1 MDYTSLFYWLVVAD
15 NAKLLFGWGAGIFT
29 AIAIIST
36 IVNLFC
42 RSGQTSSSNSETVKQ
57 ENKEI
62 GDAARGWM
70 KWSYPFMFLWWLL
83 IVFTPS
89 KKDALLIVAGG
100 QTLNFLSNDKSA
112 KQIPAELSNFVLVEI
127 KNMAKDAAVD
137 LNINSQKD
145 KILEKAKNMTTE
157 ELMTQIKS
165 DTTFAKVILENK

>member
-15 NAKLLFGWGAGIFT
+15 NARDFFQVFMIVFSIISGIATLVFIFGREDSTDDFKCPPGGAGER
-29 AIAIIST
+29 A
-36 IVNLFC
+36 
-42 RSGQTSSSNSETVKQ
+42 K
-57 ENKEI
+57 K
-62 GDAARGWM
+62 WM
-70 KWSYPFMFLWWLL
+70 WWSYPFMIFFWASF
-83 IVFTPS
+83 IFTPS

-100 QTLNFLSNDKSA
+100 QTLNFLANDKSA

-145 KILEKAKNMTTE
+145 KILEKAKNMTAE
-157 ELMTQIKS
+157 ELMVQMKS